1 MKNFQA
7 NGSLFGQ
14 KILARKV
21 EAADGDGRDHF
32 YCSPVI
38 SSWFSKTRSV
48 LIRGGFLSKLGGCV
62 RTGNGNVKKNEL
74 VRFKK
79 KVFQIFCLLVCF

>member
-38 SSWFSKTRSV
+38 SSWFSKTRWGVVEGPFSAPA
-48 LIRGGFLSKLGGCV
+48 S
-62 RTGNGNVKKNEL
+62 
-74 VRFKK
+74 
-79 KVFQIFCLLVCF
+79 